1 VTNFAPKDDIVST
14 CPKEEEEEEQEK
26 LLRLKNIKKG
36 ILEAKWRAVYYSLCY
51 NV

>member
-1 VTNFAPKDDIVST
+1 MSKRRR
-14 CPKEEEEEEQEK
+14 EEEEN